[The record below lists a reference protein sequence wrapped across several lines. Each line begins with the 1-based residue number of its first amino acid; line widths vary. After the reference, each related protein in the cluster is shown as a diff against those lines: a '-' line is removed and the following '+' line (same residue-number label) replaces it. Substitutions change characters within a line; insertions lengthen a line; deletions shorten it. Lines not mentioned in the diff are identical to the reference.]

1 MTRLA
6 KIDHLKINLL
16 QKSMQ
21 FSLKPK
27 PNDEKELIKQ
37 LINGDQHAFE
47 KVVTENHN
55 IMISV
60 ARAIVGD
67 AFADEV
73 VQEAWISSIKALPKF
88 EGRSSLK
95 TWLLHIVSNGAKSRV
110 KRENKHSSLD
120 DGWQAISSDKFDSTG
135 HRYDDVLP
143 WENATPEA
151 VLANEQLQS
160 IIEDN
165 FQKLPPQQRAALTLY
180 DIEGIEM
187 KEICNILDVSASN
200 VRVLLHRARTTL
212 HHSIEKYQ
220 NGK

>member
-1 MTRLA
+1 MNFFS
-6 KIDHLKINLL
+6 KLKSHNEQL
-16 QKSMQ
+16 
-21 FSLKPK
+21 
-27 PNDEKELIKQ
+27 LIKR
-37 LINGDQHAFE
+37 LIDGDQSAFE
-47 KVVTENHN
+47 QVVSEHQN

-60 ARAIVGD
+60 ARAIVGE

-73 VQEAWISSIKALPKF
+73 VQEAWISAIKALPKF

-110 KRENKHSSLD
+110 RRENRRSSLD
-120 DGWQAISSDKFDSTG
+120 DGWQAISSDKFDNTG

-143 WENATPEA
+143 WEDATPEA
-151 VLANEQLQS
+151 ILANEQLQI
-160 IIEDN
+160 IIEEN
-165 FQKLPPQQRAALTLY
+165 FHKLPAQQRAALSLY

-212 HHSIEKYQ
+212 HHCIEQYQ
-220 NGK
+220 ENK